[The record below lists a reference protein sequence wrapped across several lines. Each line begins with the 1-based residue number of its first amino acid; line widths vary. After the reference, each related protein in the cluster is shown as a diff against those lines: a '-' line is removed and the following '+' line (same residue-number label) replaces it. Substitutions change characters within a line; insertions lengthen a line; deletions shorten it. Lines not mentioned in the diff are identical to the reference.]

1 MIEEDLAPSSDIV
14 TCEDA
19 ALPGLRIELL
29 TLERNIQELANA
41 KAEYLSMIHAF
52 NEECNRRLGELIK
65 KLVKLREE
73 RLFMFEPKSPDSS
86 NDDAYEKSTNV
97 RIPDENSQR
106 SGGKTAIIPMGK
118 RPAFRLECG
127 RRSGENGQYKLR
139 V

>member
-29 TLERNIQELANA
+29 TLERNIQELGNA
-41 KAEYLSMIHAF
+41 KAEYLSMIHTF

-86 NDDAYEKSTNV
+86 NDDAYEKSTNAS
-97 RIPDENSQR
+97 ESF
-106 SGGKTAIIPMGK
+106 GKQHEEIFREPLAGLTAKDRAEIRKNYRQAG
-118 RPAFRLECG
+118 RL
-127 RRSGENGQYKLR
+127 
-139 V
+139 